1 MRYLKRTER
10 LKKKKKK
17 ALHQDDKI
25 KYLRCHYHHFT
36 LINVTAIKIFTV
48 YMNVCA
54 YSSMTRPADPK
65 NHSWKVKQENTEEE
79 G

>member
-1 MRYLKRTER
+1 
-10 LKKKKKK
+10 
-17 ALHQDDKI
+17 
-25 KYLRCHYHHFT
+25 
-36 LINVTAIKIFTV
+36 
-48 YMNVCA
+48 MNVCA

>member
-1 MRYLKRTER
+1 
-10 LKKKKKK
+10 
-17 ALHQDDKI
+17 
-25 KYLRCHYHHFT
+25 
-36 LINVTAIKIFTV
+36 
-48 YMNVCA
+48 MNVCT